1 MEKLKL
7 NLDTVEV
14 QSFEVTRGTGAMPG
28 TVHAA
33 EDLTR
38 CDCGITCH
46 ASCCH
51 TAPGQE

>member
-14 QSFEVTRGTGAMPG
+14 QSFEVTPG
-28 TVHAA
+28 TRAQAGTVLAA

-38 CDCGITCH
+38 CDCGFTCH